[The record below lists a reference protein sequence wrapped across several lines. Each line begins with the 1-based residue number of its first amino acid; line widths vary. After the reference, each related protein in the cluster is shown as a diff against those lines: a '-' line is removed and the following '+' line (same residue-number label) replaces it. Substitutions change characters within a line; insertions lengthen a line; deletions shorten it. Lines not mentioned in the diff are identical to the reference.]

1 MTVSTTLLLALLQAA
16 PAEAPAAPA
25 GGPNRMFVTLAM
37 YAVIFAIFYF
47 ILIRPQQRQRKALED
62 TIQSLKKG
70 DEIVTAGG
78 LVGKVVHIKET
89 LKDGQL
95 VRSADDLVTIESGT
109 SRVVVERGRIV
120 RIKGAPNVSGS
131 SPATGA

>member
-1 MTVSTTLLLALLQAA
+1 MTALPILALLQATTTA
-16 PAEAPAAPA
+16 PAEAPAA
-25 GGPNRMFVTLAM
+25 GPNRMFITLAM

-47 ILIRPQQRQRKALED
+47 ILIRPQQRQRKLHED
-62 TIQSLKKG
+62 TVQNLKKG

-78 LVGKVVHIKET
+78 LVGRVVHIKET

-95 VRSADDLVTIESGT
+95 VRSAEDQVTIESGT

-131 SPATGA
+131 TPAANG

>member
-1 MTVSTTLLLALLQAA
+1 MTLTTAALLLLQAT
-16 PAEAPAAPA
+16 AEAPAGAAPA
-25 GGPNRMFVTLAM
+25 AGPNRMYVTLAM

-47 ILIRPQQRQRKALED
+47 ILIRPQQRQRKAHED
-62 TIQSLKKG
+62 TIQNLKKG

-78 LVGKVVHIKET
+78 LVGRVVHIKET

-95 VRSADDLVTIESGT
+95 VRSQEDQVTIESGT

-131 SPATGA
+131 SPAANP

>member
-1 MTVSTTLLLALLQAA
+1 MTALPILALLQATTTA
-16 PAEAPAAPA
+16 PAEAPAA
-25 GGPNRMFVTLAM
+25 GPNRMFVTLAM

-47 ILIRPQQRQRKALED
+47 ILIRPQQRQRKLHED
-62 TIQSLKKG
+62 TVQNLKKG

-78 LVGKVVHIKET
+78 LVGRVVHIKET

-95 VRSADDLVTIESGT
+95 VRSAEDQVTIESGT

-120 RIKGAPNVSGS
+120 RIKGAPNVSGNT
-131 SPATGA
+131 PAANG

>member
-1 MTVSTTLLLALLQAA
+1 MTVTTTALFLLQAT
-16 PAEAPAAPA
+16 AEAPAGAAPA
-25 GGPNRMFVTLAM
+25 AGPNRMYVTLAM

-47 ILIRPQQRQRKALED
+47 ILIRPQQRQRKAHED
-62 TIQSLKKG
+62 TIQNLKKG

-78 LVGKVVHIKET
+78 LVGRVVHIKET

-95 VRSADDLVTIESGT
+95 VRSQEDQVTIESGT

-120 RIKGAPNVSGS
+120 RIKGAPNVPGS
-131 SPATGA
+131 SPAANP